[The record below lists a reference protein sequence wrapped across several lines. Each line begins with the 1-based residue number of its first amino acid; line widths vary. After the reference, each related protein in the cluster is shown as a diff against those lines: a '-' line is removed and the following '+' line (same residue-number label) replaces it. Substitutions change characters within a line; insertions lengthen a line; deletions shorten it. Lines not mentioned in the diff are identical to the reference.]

1 MTKCYSKKTIEKE
14 TSFELGNIKTNQ
26 KVNIDAHGS
35 ALIFE
40 LFDIE
45 KNKTIEIIKPKMP
58 SFNFNVPYNS
68 KWKLIVS
75 FNSSLILKTDIEIEI
90 N

>member
-1 MTKCYSKKTIEKE
+1 MLFKKTIIKE
-14 TSFELGNIKTNQ
+14 TSFELGNIETNQ
-26 KVNIDAHGS
+26 EINIEIHGS
-35 ALIFE
+35 ALTFE
-40 LFDIE
+40 LFDMK

-75 FNSSLILKTDIEIEI
+75 FNSSLTLKTDIEIEI